1 MAKYCITA
9 AKPKNASQH
18 LKSEFKLWK
27 WEKKDDDKWSWFPKG
42 WKRAAEIAALLDGG
56 HEVLTAREN
65 ETTITE
71 GAPVELE
78 LRIAKNETKFKISD
92 MPDK

>member
-1 MAKYCITA
+1 MSKYCITA
-9 AKPKNASQH
+9 ARPKNAAHH
-18 LKSEFKLWK
+18 LNSEFKLWK
-27 WEKKDDDKWSWFPKG
+27 WEKKDDGTWKWVSLG
-42 WKRAAEIAALLDGG
+42 WKRTAAIAALLDAKN
-56 HEVLTAREN
+56 EVLTAKEN

-71 GAPVELE
+71 GAPVEVE